1 MHRPKTTT
9 LASLEFAF
17 SNDIRRNIIE
27 MSIDITNV
35 PTLHVF
41 VGELRLN
48 LPPPT
53 ISVKTLALPILPN
66 CTIYCGM
73 CHISVQH
80 IVVCVI

>member
-17 SNDIRRNIIE
+17 SNGICRNIIE
-27 MSIDITNV
+27 MSIDILNV
-35 PTLHVF
+35 PYVF

-53 ISVKTLALPILPN
+53 ISIKTLALPILPN
-66 CTIYCGM
+66 CTTYCGM